1 MKLSIITPCLNHGKY
16 LPLAVASVADQG
28 AVKFEHIIAD
38 GGSTDETVAWLK
50 TRQDLRWFS
59 APDKGMY
66 DAINKGLLL
75 ATGEIIGYLNC
86 DEQYLPGTLSAVVAA
101 FKDHP
106 EADLLYGNMLLV
118 QPCGKLLAYRK
129 SYPLRWPYIAAAHLY
144 IPSCALFWRRDIN
157 DSGLMFDTRWR
168 IQGDADFVMRA
179 LRARHRAIHLRR
191 YLAVFTISDSNL
203 GNTPAAQVELLA
215 ARREAPWWV
224 RFFRAGWEG
233 SRRLEKLL
241 SGAHHQQFP
250 FSYEIYTRESLPSR
264 CRFTALQGTFQW
276 PLARHP

>member
-1 MKLSIITPCLNHGKY
+1 MNFSIITPCLNHGKA

-28 AVKFEHIIAD
+28 DVKCEHIIAD

-50 TRQDLRWFS
+50 TRQDLRWLS

-66 DAINKGLLL
+66 DAINKGLAL
-75 ATGEIIGYLNC
+75 ATGDIVGYLNC
-86 DEQYLPGTLSAVVAA
+86 DEQYLPGTLSAVAA
-101 FKDHP
+101 EFQAHP
-106 EADLLYGNMLLV
+106 EADLLYGDMLLV
-118 QPCGKLLAYRK
+118 QSDGNLLAYRK

-144 IPSCALFWRRDIN
+144 IPSCSLFWRRHIN
-157 DSGLMFDTRWR
+157 DSGLTLDTRWR

-179 LRARHRAIHLRR
+179 LRARHHAIHLRR
-191 YLAVFTISDSNL
+191 YLAAFTISGNNL
-203 GNTPAAQVELLA
+203 GNTPAAQEELLA

-224 RFFRAGWEG
+224 RCFRAGLDM

-250 FSYEIYTRESLPSR
+250 LSYEIYTQESLPSR
-264 CRFTALQGTFQW
+264 CRFTALQGTSQW
-276 PLARHP
+276 PRARQP